1 MKNIISYLIVI
12 FSLLSFSQAQA
23 QDCNAS
29 DLPVKLS
36 DLRYLDVAFTD
47 VLGQIK
53 NSTACNVAKIKG
65 WKPGTTV
72 TQSQGTTACKKFGK
86 TYAINPGNPQYG
98 TKDHGRLLE
107 NDLGYFFCMPGAN
120 KHEMCDHMTAQLSS
134 SMDVKWDRKTANG
147 DGDCLCKRKG
157 DKADAFV
164 SCPASPEEFK
174 AENSTKC
181 DVAGAGE
188 VNGKCV
194 CLTEPTTEAKQGTVC
209 PPKVTQP
216 ASPTVNVKEEDF
228 ADCFAEI
235 ESAEAACSQKGQ
247 DAFDK
252 CSKAAP
258 ENNKNIAEAQRILSI
273 GVDAMVAQNAG
284 SGALESCAKMS
295 ALGTGVIESLAL
307 FQKTCKKELDTC
319 KQGCTDVKAYAQEDT
334 AKLAEACKA
343 KYEQKN
349 PGRTWTEEHQAQFA
363 TRADQHK
370 KYSENI
376 NNFCKG
382 DVKVAEGQFDDMLER
397 LAQSVQKADIC
408 RCQLTAGSTQE
419 SCESV
424 VTPLTCMQNMNQ
436 QGCSYSSVG
445 CPPGSTDPRCKGTT
459 PPVAING
466 SGVGAPISGFASPG
480 FSSAGGGANG
490 GKVQIGDSD
499 LSGLYD
505 ETRPTGSGTATA
517 DAGSPF
523 APAAAAG
530 SPGASLNMGNGDAS
544 GGAGN
549 GEGGEKGGLSGFF
562 QNAKGAISSMFGGGG
577 SEKGSTTKSSNGK
590 AYKNDMNGFRPKA
603 PALRGMANAGEFGGK
618 NRDIWKIMNQRYND
632 QYHTFITVETP
643 SK

>member
-1 MKNIISYLIVI
+1 MSYLIVI
-12 FSLLSFSQAQA
+12 FSLLSSQLAQA
-23 QDCNAS
+23 QSCDDKS
-29 DLPVKLS
+29 PVKVSQLQFVGE
-36 DLRYLDVAFTD
+36 DLRK
-47 VLGQIK
+47 VLGDIGRRTECHVAEGY
-53 NSTACNVAKIKG
+53 NADTAARKYCM
-65 WKPGTTV
+65 
-72 TQSQGTTACKKFGK
+72 KK
-86 TYAINPGNPQYG
+86 YNMAAVNPGNPQYNAG
-98 TKDHGRLLE
+98 SKAHGSAGS
-107 NDLGYFFCMPGAN
+107 NHIGYYFCMAIKKN
-120 KHEMCDHMTAQLSS
+120 KMCEHMKAQKASVLDVRWVGTAPFG
-134 SMDVKWDRKTANG
+134 DN
-147 DGDCLCKRKG
+147 DGDCKCKRKG
-157 DKADAFV
+157 ASASEEVD
-164 SCPASPEEFK
+164 CPAETNALESDQ
-174 AENSTKC
+174 STGCKI
-181 DVAGAGE
+181 AGAIQEGSR
-188 VNGKCV
+188 CV
-194 CLTEPTTEAKQGTVC
+194 CENDREIEAKAGVTC
-209 PPKVTQP
+209 PGVKAAPV
-216 ASPTVNVKEEDF
+216 SPTATVKEEDF
-228 ADCFAEI
+228 AGCFADI
-235 ESAEAACSQKGQ
+235 EKSEAACSQKGQ

-252 CSKAAP
+252 CSKESP
-258 ENNKNIAEAQRILSI
+258 ENNKNISEAQRVLSI

-295 ALGTGVIESLAL
+295 ALGTGVIEALSL
-307 FQKTCKKELDTC
+307 FQTNCRKELDAC
-319 KQGCTDVKAYAQEDT
+319 KQGCADVKAYSKEDT

-343 KYEQKN
+343 QYESRN
-349 PGRTWTEEHQAQFA
+349 PGKTWSEEHQSEFA
-363 TRADQHK
+363 TRAERHK
-370 KYSENI
+370 SYSANVDK
-376 NNFCKG
+376 FCKG
-382 DVKVAEGQFDDMLER
+382 DVQVAEGQFDDMLQR
-397 LAQSVQKADIC
+397 LATSVQKADIC
-408 RCQLTAGSTQE
+408 KCQLTAGSTSGKE
-419 SCESV
+419 SCDNV

-562 QNAKGAISSMFGGGG
+562 QNAKGAISSMFGGGSG
-577 SEKGSTTKSSNGK
+577 EKGSTTKSSNGK